1 MKELDEALAE
11 ITAIRSQIA
20 RSAEFHGYGPV
31 TVATTGL
38 MALVAGE
45 VQAHRLHD
53 PVNNIAAYI
62 AVWMATAAFSIVLVG
77 FEMVMRS
84 RSMHSGLAEEMMS
97 TTVEQLL
104 PAGIAGVL
112 LTAVLVRFSPD
123 AVWMLPGLWQV
134 LFSLG
139 VFASARF
146 LPRATYAVAGWYLLT
161 GLACLALSHQQHVLS
176 PWLMAIPF
184 GVGQLLAAAVLQ
196 WSESIEDGR
205 F

>member
-45 VQAHRLHD
+45 VQAHKLHD
-53 PVNNIAAYI
+53 PIHGIVAYVAI
-62 AVWMATAAFSIVLVG
+62 WMATAALSLLLIG

-84 RSMHSGLAEEMMS
+84 RSMHSGLAEEMIA
-97 TTVEQLL
+97 TAVEQFL
-104 PAGIAGVL
+104 PAGVAGVL
-112 LTAVLVRFSPD
+112 LTWVLVRFASD
-123 AVWMLPGLWQV
+123 AIWMLPGLWQV

-146 LPRATYAVAGWYLLT
+146 LPRATYAVAAWYLLT
-161 GLACLALSHQQHVLS
+161 GLACLAFSHQQHVLS
-176 PWLMAIPF
+176 RWLMALPF
-184 GVGQLLAAAVLQ
+184 GLGQLLAAAALQ
-196 WSESIEDGR
+196 WSESIEDEQL
-205 F
+205 

>member
-11 ITAIRSQIA
+11 IAAIRSQIA

-53 PVNNIAAYI
+53 PLHNIVSYI
-62 AVWMATAAFSIVLVG
+62 AIWMATAALSLVLIG
-77 FEMVMRS
+77 FEMVTRS
-84 RSMHSGLAEEMMS
+84 RSMHSGLAEEMIATS
-97 TTVEQLL
+97 VEQFL
-104 PAGIAGVL
+104 PAGVAGVL
-112 LTAVLVRFSPD
+112 LTWVLARFAPES
-123 AVWMLPGLWQV
+123 VWMLPGLWQV

-161 GLACLALSHQQHVLS
+161 GLACLALSHEQHILS

-184 GVGQLLAAAVLQ
+184 GLGQLLAAAGLQ
-196 WSESIEDGR
+196 WSESIEDER
-205 F
+205 I